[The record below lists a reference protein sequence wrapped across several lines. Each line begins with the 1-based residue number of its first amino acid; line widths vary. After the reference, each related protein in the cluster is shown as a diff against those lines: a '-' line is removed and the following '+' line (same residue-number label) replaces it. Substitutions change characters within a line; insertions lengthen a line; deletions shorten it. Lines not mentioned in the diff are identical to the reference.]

1 MNFGRYLTLK
11 HYYSNKWTEFKH
23 VDLAFIDSSALM
35 YVGYRSNKKN
45 MLLAAKIS
53 FPLVKYFFLSV
64 YWFN

>member
-11 HYYSNKWTEFKH
+11 HHHSNKCKEFNIY
-23 VDLAFIDSSALM
+23 LSFIGGSALM